1 MNGFAGFELLEL
13 FDHQIRFESVG
24 VVVVLLAAFFEGKI
38 LVLIIAVVMDN
49 ADIVTEMLLQMLGE
63 SRFAGA
69 GTARNAN
76 EDGVHRRFLRELY
89 FIGQL

>member
-1 MNGFAGFELLEL
+1 M
-13 FDHQIRFESVG
+13 
-24 VVVVLLAAFFEGKI
+24 
-38 LVLIIAVVMDN
+38 LIIAVVVDD
-49 ADIVTEMLLQMLGE
+49 ADIVAEMLLQMLGE

-69 GTARNAN
+69 GAARNAN